1 MRFAVHHAFIVAAAV
16 AALSLF
22 ATERA
27 WAPASQAP
35 EKISGAQPEWKIVL
49 INPDTG
55 KRAKAVCDSEPA
67 RDAQRDWLK
76 GHCRPDDPTANMDS
90 FFDVWTEIS
99 FE

>member
-1 MRFAVHHAFIVAAAV
+1 MRIAVDHAFIVAAAV

-22 ATERA
+22 ATELA
-27 WAPASQAP
+27 WAQT
-35 EKISGAQPEWKIVL
+35 KIVV
-49 INPDTG
+49 INPHTG
-55 KRAKAVCDSEPA
+55 ERAKAVCDSEPP

-76 GHCRPDDPTANMDS
+76 RHCRPDDPTAAATGQIDS

>member
-1 MRFAVHHAFIVAAAV
+1 MRIAVDHAFIVAAAV

-27 WAPASQAP
+27 WAQT
-35 EKISGAQPEWKIVL
+35 EIVV

-55 KRAKAVCDSEPA
+55 ERAKAVCDSEPP

-76 GHCRPDDPTANMDS
+76 RHCRPDDPRGKATGQMDS

-99 FE
+99 FD